1 MAKDANAQRGQS
13 KDQHRTNGRVVAGLD
28 IGTTKVTCAIGRYE
42 DGRLNIIG
50 VGTTSN
56 SGMRHGVVVNID
68 STTDAITKA
77 KDEAELMAGVKIE
90 EVTLAVG
97 GQHIQSFSSSGMVAV
112 RHKEVQQEDIDRV
125 IEAAKAVA
133 IPQDRQV
140 LHVLPQDFKIDGQM
154 GIFDPIGMSGVRLEA
169 SVFIVTAS
177 TSVIQNAVKCV
188 QRAGLKISGLI
199 LQQLASAMAVLSADE
214 KNLGVCVVDIG
225 GGTCDMISFYQGSVI
240 HAGLLP
246 VGGHNFTHDV
256 AIGLKTTQT
265 FAETLKRKFGCALP
279 EMINEDEAIE
289 VESVGGRKPRTLM
302 RRDLC
307 EVLEARAEETL
318 ELIHQDLAERGLLG
332 KLGSG
337 VVLTGGGSLMHGLV
351 EMGDFVLDVPV
362 RRGWPEKVGGL
373 VDVVRQ
379 PSCST
384 VVGVLLYALDQDKD
398 GARGTD
404 IKVSEWTKKMKN
416 LLGI

>member
-1 MAKDANAQRGQS
+1 MAKDAGATQGQLI
-13 KDQHRTNGRVVAGLD
+13 AGLD
-28 IGTTKVTCAIGRYE
+28 IGTTKVACAIGRYE
-42 DGRLNIIG
+42 NGRLNIIG
-50 VGTTSN
+50 VGQAPN

-68 STTDAITKA
+68 STTEAIKKA
-77 KDEAELMAGVKIE
+77 KDEAELMAGQRIE
-90 EVTLAVG
+90 NVWLAVG
-97 GQHIQSFSSSGMVAV
+97 GQHIQSFASSGMVAV
-112 RHKEVQQEDIDRV
+112 RNKEVQQDDIDRV

-140 LHVLPQDFKIDGQM
+140 LHVLPQDFRIDGQI

-169 SVFIVTAS
+169 SVFIITGS
-177 TSVIQNAVKCV
+177 TSVIQNATKCA
-188 QRAGLKISGLI
+188 QKAGLKVEGLT
-199 LQQLASAMAVLSADE
+199 LQQLASAMAVLSPDE
-214 KNLGVCVVDIG
+214 KNLGVTVVDIG
-225 GGTCDMISFYQGSVI
+225 GGTCDMITYFQGSVI
-240 HAGLLP
+240 HTGLLP
-246 VGGHNFTHDV
+246 VGGQNFTHDV

-265 FAETLKRKFGCALP
+265 HGETLKRKYGCALP
-279 EMINEDEAIE
+279 EMVSEDEAIE

-318 ELIHQDLAERGLLG
+318 ELIHLDLEEKQLLA

-337 VVLTGGGSLMHGLV
+337 VVVTGGGALLHGLV

-362 RRGWPEKVGGL
+362 RRGWPDKVGGL

-379 PSCST
+379 PSCAT
-384 VVGVLLYALDQDKD
+384 VVGCLLYGLEHGKENTRSVADV
-398 GARGTD
+398 
-404 IKVSEWTKKMKN
+404 KVSEWTQKMKN

>member
-1 MAKDANAQRGQS
+1 MAKDAKTHNR
-13 KDQHRTNGRVVAGLD
+13 NRVIAGLD
-28 IGTTKVTCAIGRYE
+28 IGTTKVTCAIGRF
-42 DGRLNIIG
+42 DNGQLNIIG
-50 VGTTSN
+50 VGTAPN

-68 STTDAITKA
+68 ATTEAVKKA
-77 KDEAELMAGVKIE
+77 KDEAELMAGVSIKS
-90 EVTLAVG
+90 VWLAVG
-97 GQHIQSFSSSGMVAV
+97 GQHIQSFSSTGMVAI
-112 RHKEVQQEDIDRV
+112 RNKEVNQEDIDRV
-125 IEAAKAVA
+125 IEAAKAVS

-140 LHVLPQDFKIDGQM
+140 LHVLPQDFRIDGQT

-169 SVFIVTAS
+169 SVFIVTGS
-177 TSVIQNAVKCV
+177 SSVIQNAVKCT
-188 QRAGLKISGLI
+188 QRAALEVEGMA

-225 GGTCDMISFYQGSVI
+225 GGTCDLITFYQGSVI
-240 HAGLLP
+240 HTGLLA
-246 VGGHNFTHDV
+246 VGGQNFTHDV

-265 FAETLKRKFGCALP
+265 HGETLKRKYGCALP
-279 EMINEDEAIE
+279 EMVNEDEAIE
-289 VESVGGRKPRTLM
+289 VESVGGRKARTLM

-307 EVLEARAEETL
+307 EILEARAEETL
-318 ELIHQDLAERGLLG
+318 ELIHHDLDQKGLLS

-337 VVLTGGGSLMHGLV
+337 VVLTGGGSLLHGLV

-384 VVGVLLYALDQDKD
+384 VVGVLLYGLSQEKESDSRDTKAD
-398 GARGTD
+398 
-404 IKVSEWTKKMKN
+404 WTQKMKN

>member
-1 MAKDANAQRGQS
+1 MLMAKDATKNARMI
-13 KDQHRTNGRVVAGLD
+13 AGLD
-28 IGTTKVTCAIGRYE
+28 IGTTKVACAIGRY
-42 DGRLNIIG
+42 DNGQLDIIG
-50 VGTTSN
+50 VGTAPN

-68 STTDAITKA
+68 AATEAIKKA
-77 KDEAELMAGVKIE
+77 KDEAELMAGVR
-90 EVTLAVG
+90 VDNVWLAVG
-97 GQHIQSFSSSGMVAV
+97 GQHIQSFSSAGMVAV
-112 RHKEVQQEDIDRV
+112 RHKEVQQDDVDRV

-154 GIFDPIGMSGVRLEA
+154 GIFDPIGMNGVRLEA
-169 SVFIVTAS
+169 SVFIVTGS
-177 TSVIQNAVKCV
+177 ISVIQNAVKCT
-188 QRAGLKISGLI
+188 QRAGLKVEGLV
-199 LQQLASAMAVLSADE
+199 LQQLASALAVLSSDE
-214 KNLGVCVVDIG
+214 KNLGTTVVDIG
-225 GGTCDMISFYQGSVI
+225 GGTCEMITYFQGSVI
-240 HAGLLP
+240 HTGLLP
-246 VGGHNFTHDV
+246 VGGQNFTHDV
-256 AIGLKTTQT
+256 AIGLKTTQNH
-265 FAETLKRKFGCALP
+265 ADSLKRKFGCALP

-318 ELIHQDLAERGLLG
+318 ELIHGALIENGLLG

-337 VVLTGGGSLMHGLV
+337 VVLTGGGSLLHGLV

-384 VVGVLLYALDQDKD
+384 VVGLMLYGLGQDKD
-398 GARGTD
+398 T
-404 IKVSEWTKKMKN
+404 KVSLEPKAHDWTKKMKN

>member
-1 MAKDANAQRGQS
+1 
-13 KDQHRTNGRVVAGLD
+13 V
-28 IGTTKVTCAIGRYE
+28 
-42 DGRLNIIG
+42 
-50 VGTTSN
+50 
-56 SGMRHGVVVNID
+56 
-68 STTDAITKA
+68 
-77 KDEAELMAGVKIE
+77 DEVW
-90 EVTLAVG
+90 LAVG

-112 RHKEVQQEDIDRV
+112 RHKEVQQDDVDRV

-140 LHVLPQDFKIDGQM
+140 LHVLPQDFKIDGQV

-169 SVFIVTAS
+169 SVFIVTGS
-177 TSVIQNAVKCV
+177 ISVIQNAIKCT
-188 QRAGLKISGLI
+188 QRAGLKVEGLV
-199 LQQLASAMAVLSADE
+199 LQQLASALSVLSADE

-225 GGTCDMISFYQGSVI
+225 GGTCEMITFFQGSVI
-240 HAGLLP
+240 HTGLLP
-246 VGGHNFTHDV
+246 VGGNNFTHDV
-256 AIGLKTTQT
+256 AIGLKTTQNH
-265 FAETLKRKFGCALP
+265 ADTLKRKYGCALP
-279 EMINEDEAIE
+279 EMINEEEAIE

-307 EVLEARAEETL
+307 EVLEARGEETL
-318 ELIHQDLAERGLLG
+318 ELIHTALSELGLLS

-337 VVLTGGGSLMHGLV
+337 VVLTGGGSLLHGLV

-384 VVGVLLYALDQDKD
+384 VVGLMLYGLSQSKD
-398 GARGTD
+398 GKAVLEQASD
-404 IKVSEWTKKMKN
+404 WTKKMKN

>member
-1 MAKDANAQRGQS
+1 MAKDAKTETRII
-13 KDQHRTNGRVVAGLD
+13 AGLD
-28 IGTTKVTCAIGRYE
+28 IGTTKVACAIGRWE
-42 DGRLNIIG
+42 NGQLNIIG
-50 VGTTSN
+50 VGTAPS
-56 SGMRHGVVVNID
+56 SGVRHGVVVNID
-68 STTDAITKA
+68 STTEAIRKA
-77 KDEAELMAGVKIE
+77 KDEAELMAGVRIDG
-90 EVTLAVG
+90 VWLAVG
-97 GQHIQSFSSSGMVAV
+97 GQHVKSFASTGMVAV

-140 LHVLPQDFKIDGQM
+140 LHVLPQDFKIDGQV

-169 SVFIVTAS
+169 SVFIVTGS
-177 TSVIQNAVKCV
+177 TAVIQNAVKCT
-188 QRAGLKISGLI
+188 QKAGIRVEGLI

-214 KNLGVCVVDIG
+214 KNLGVTVVDIG
-225 GGTCDMISFYQGSVI
+225 GGTCDLITFSQGSVI
-240 HAGLLP
+240 YTGLLP
-246 VGGHNFTHDV
+246 VGGQNFTHDV

-265 FAETLKRKFGCALP
+265 NAEALKRKFGCALP
-279 EMINEDEAIE
+279 EMVNEDEAIE

-307 EVLEARAEETL
+307 EVVEARAEETL
-318 ELIHQDLAERGLLG
+318 EMIHQHLVDHNLLG

-337 VVLTGGGSLMHGLV
+337 VVLTGGASLLQGLI

-373 VDVVRQ
+373 VDVVKQ

-384 VVGVLLYALDQDKD
+384 VVGVLLYGLSRAKERDVDADFQVGDWLKQ
-398 GARGTD
+398 
-404 IKVSEWTKKMKN
+404 MKN
-416 LLGI
+416 LLGM

>member
-1 MAKDANAQRGQS
+1 MAKDAAKAQSRS
-13 KDQHRTNGRVVAGLD
+13 NGRVVAGLD
-28 IGTTKVTCAIGRYE
+28 IGTTKVTCAVGRYE

-50 VGTTSN
+50 VGTATN

-68 STTDAITKA
+68 STTDAIKKA
-77 KDEAELMAGVKIE
+77 KDEAELMAGVRIE
-90 EVTLAVG
+90 EVCLAVG

-140 LHVLPQDFKIDGQM
+140 LHVLPQDFKIDGQI
-154 GIFDPIGMSGVRLEA
+154 GIYDPIGMAGVRLEA

-177 TSVIQNAVKCV
+177 TTVIQNAIKCT
-188 QRAGLKISGLI
+188 QRAGLKVGGLI
-199 LQQLASAMAVLSADE
+199 LAQLASAMATLSADE
-214 KNLGVCVVDIG
+214 KNLGVCLVDIG
-225 GGTCDMISFYQGSVI
+225 AGTCDMITFFQGSVI

-246 VGGHNFTHDV
+246 LGGHNFTHDV
-256 AIGLKTTQT
+256 AIGLKTTQSH
-265 FAETLKRKFGCALP
+265 AETLKRKYGCALP
-279 EMINEDEAIE
+279 EMTGEDEAIE

-318 ELIHQDLAERGLLG
+318 ELIHLDLEEKGLLG

-337 VVLTGGGSLMHGLV
+337 VVLTGGGSLLHGLV

-384 VVGVLLYALDQDKD
+384 VVGVLMFALEQGKD
-398 GARGTD
+398 ATSSREV
-404 IKVSEWTKKMKN
+404 KVSDWTKKMKD

>member
-1 MAKDANAQRGQS
+1 MAKDAKESRM
-13 KDQHRTNGRVVAGLD
+13 VAGLD
-28 IGTTKVTCAIGRYE
+28 IGTTKVACAIGRF
-42 DGRLNIIG
+42 DTSKNPGQLDIIG
-50 VGTTSN
+50 VGTAPN

-68 STTDAITKA
+68 AATEAIKKA
-77 KDEAELMAGVKIE
+77 KDEAELMAGVR
-90 EVTLAVG
+90 VDNVWLAVG
-97 GQHIQSFSSSGMVAV
+97 GQHIQSFSSAGMVAI
-112 RHKEVQQEDIDRV
+112 RHKEVQQDDVDRV

-140 LHVLPQDFKIDGQM
+140 LHVLPQDFRIDGQL
-154 GIFDPIGMSGVRLEA
+154 GIFDPIGMNGVRLEA
-169 SVFIVTAS
+169 SVFIVTGS
-177 TSVIQNAVKCV
+177 TSVIQNAIKCT
-188 QRAGLKISGLI
+188 QRAGLKVEGLV
-199 LQQLASAMAVLSADE
+199 LQQLASALAVLSPDE
-214 KNLGVCVVDIG
+214 KNLGTCVVDIG
-225 GGTCDMISFYQGSVI
+225 GGTCEMITYFQGSVI
-240 HAGLLP
+240 HTGLLP
-246 VGGHNFTHDV
+246 VGGQNFTHDV
-256 AIGLKTTQT
+256 AIGLKTTQNH
-265 FAETLKRKFGCALP
+265 ADTLKRKYGCALP

-318 ELIHQDLAERGLLG
+318 ELIHTALLELGLLG

-337 VVLTGGGSLMHGLV
+337 VVLTGGGSLLHGLV

-373 VDVVRQ
+373 VDVVKQ

-384 VVGVLLYALDQDKD
+384 VVGLMLYGLSQDKD
-398 GARGTD
+398 AKSVIEMKTGD
-404 IKVSEWTKKMKN
+404 WTKKMKN

>member
-1 MAKDANAQRGQS
+1 MAKDAKTQARMI
-13 KDQHRTNGRVVAGLD
+13 AGLD
-28 IGTTKVTCAIGRYE
+28 IGTTKVACAIGRY
-42 DGRLNIIG
+42 DNGQLDIIG
-50 VGTTSN
+50 VGTAPN

-68 STTDAITKA
+68 ATTDAIKKA
-77 KDEAELMAGVKIE
+77 KDEAELMAGSRVE
-90 EVTLAVG
+90 SVWLAVG
-97 GQHIQSFSSSGMVAV
+97 GQHVQSFASSGMVAV
-112 RHKEVQQEDIDRV
+112 RHKEVHQEDIDRV

-140 LHVLPQDFKIDGQM
+140 LHVLPQDFKIDGQI

-169 SVFIVTAS
+169 SVFIVTGSSA
-177 TSVIQNAVKCV
+177 VIQNAVKCA
-188 QRAGLKISGLI
+188 QRAGMRVEGLV
-199 LQQLASAMAVLSADE
+199 LSQLASAMSVLSADE
-214 KNLGVCVVDIG
+214 KNLGVCVVDLG
-225 GGTCDMISFYQGSVI
+225 GGTCDTITFFQGSVI
-240 HAGLLP
+240 HTGLLP
-246 VGGHNFTHDV
+246 VGGQNFTHDV

-265 FAETLKRKFGCALP
+265 HGEALKRKYGCALP
-279 EMINEDEAIE
+279 EMVNEEESIE

-318 ELIHQDLAERGLLG
+318 ELIHHDLVEKGLLS

-337 VVLTGGGSLMHGLV
+337 VVLTGGGSLLHGLV

-362 RRGWPEKVGGL
+362 RRGWPEKIGGL

-384 VVGVLLYALDQDKD
+384 VVGVLLYGLSQEKD
-398 GARGTD
+398 ATTRGSEV
-404 IKVSEWTKKMKN
+404 KVGDWTKKMKN

>member
-1 MAKDANAQRGQS
+1 MAKDAKTETRII
-13 KDQHRTNGRVVAGLD
+13 AGLD
-28 IGTTKVTCAIGRYE
+28 IGTTKVSCAIGRFE
-42 DGRLNIIG
+42 NGQLDIIG
-50 VGTTSN
+50 VGNATNT
-56 SGMRHGVVVNID
+56 GMRHGVVVNID
-68 STTDAITKA
+68 TTSDAIKKA
-77 KDEAELMAGVKIE
+77 KDEAELMAGVRVE
-90 EVTLAVG
+90 EVWLAVG
-97 GQHIQSFSSSGMVAV
+97 GQHIQSFASSGMVAV

-140 LHVLPQDFKIDGQM
+140 LHVLPQDFKIDGQV
-154 GIFDPIGMSGVRLEA
+154 GIYDPIGMAGVRLEA
-169 SVFIVTAS
+169 SVFIVTGS
-177 TSVIQNAVKCV
+177 TSVIQNAVKCT
-188 QRAGLKISGLI
+188 QKAGIK
-199 LQQLASAMAVLSADE
+199 VDE
-214 KNLGVCVVDIG
+214 KNLGVTVVDIG
-225 GGTCDMISFYQGSVI
+225 GGTCDMITFFQGSVI
-240 HAGLLP
+240 HTGLLP
-246 VGGHNFTHDV
+246 VGGINFTHDV

-265 FAETLKRKFGCALP
+265 HGETLKRKYGCALP
-279 EMINEDEAIE
+279 EMVSEDEAIE

-307 EVLEARAEETL
+307 EVVEARAEETL
-318 ELIHQDLAERGLLG
+318 ELIHHALEEKGLLT

-337 VVLTGGGSLMHGLV
+337 VVLTGGGSLLHGLV

-384 VVGVLLYALDQDKD
+384 VVGILLYGLSQHKEH
-398 GARGTD
+398 GAD
-404 IKVSEWTKKMKN
+404 IKVADWTKRMKT